1 MKPNLPMKIF
11 ADFLALIL
19 FFLTYWYTKDVR
31 LATAV
36 AVVIGIIQAG
46 YSWFK
51 FKKLE
56 TMQWISLGLIV
67 VFGGATIILNNPVF
81 IMWKPS
87 LLFWAMGLSILISH
101 MVGKNGIKL
110 LLGKELTLPEFVWK
124 NLAYIWTVFFLVMGL
139 INLAVAYQFS
149 FDQWVTYKTFG
160 SMGLM
165 FVFFVAQSLY
175 LAKYLPKAS
184 EK

>member
-1 MKPNLPMKIF
+1 MKIF

-19 FFLTYWYTKDVR
+19 FFFTYWLTKDFR
-31 LATAV
+31 IATAV
-36 AVVIGIIQAG
+36 AVAIGVVQAG

-51 FKKLE
+51 YKKLE
-56 TMQWISLGLIV
+56 TMQWISLALII
-67 VFGGATIILNNPVF
+67 VFGGATIIFNNPVF
-81 IMWKPS
+81 ITWKPT

-101 MVGKNGIKL
+101 LVGKNGIKL
-110 LLGKELTLPEFVWK
+110 LLGKELSLPDFVWQK
-124 NLAYIWTVFFLVMGL
+124 LAYIWTAFFAVMGI

-165 FVFFVAQSLY
+165 FVFFVAQSFY
-175 LAKYLPKAS
+175 LAKYLPKEA